1 MQGGKLF
8 ARFSYSRN
16 VIARNIDE
24 MSRVVFRLLLQMV
37 AALRAHIRNAQ

>member
-24 MSRVVFRLLLQMV
+24 MSRIVFQQLLQMV
-37 AALRAHIRNAQ
+37 APLRAHIKNTQ